1 MVKLTLDSK
10 QNTVKLT
17 AEREH
22 SLHLDSAML
31 AKYSSGNV
39 IVTTKE
45 GLSVNVN
52 CDIFFP
58 SRYLASLLDLPPC
71 FSAGLIVPDADLTTL
86 NILIKLLSG
95 ETVRDPFSTN
105 DVQMLAKM
113 LGINMT
119 LTFTSAEDSELLVI
133 PPPPDA
139 SMNIDDFHQDEDET
153 PSRKKMREADINSTT
168 ER

>member
-1 MVKLTLDSK
+1 MVKLI
-10 QNTVKLT
+10 

-22 SLHLDSAML
+22 RVHFDSAML
-31 AKYSSGNV
+31 AKYSPGNA

-52 CDIFFP
+52 RNIFFP
-58 SRYLASLLDLPPC
+58 SRNLASLLDLPPC
-71 FSAGLIVPDADLTTL
+71 VSAGLIIPDADLATL

-119 LTFTSAEDSELLVI
+119 LAFSSAEDSELVVI
-133 PPPPDA
+133 PPPLDA
-139 SMNIDDFHQDEDET
+139 SMNIDGFQQDEEEEET
-153 PSRKKMREADINSTT
+153 PSRNEMREAFINSTT
-168 ER
+168 VR

>member
-31 AKYSSGNV
+31 VKYSSGNV

-58 SRYLASLLDLPPC
+58 SCYLASLLDLPPC
-71 FSAGLIVPDADLTTL
+71 VSAGLIVPDADL
-86 NILIKLLSG
+86 
-95 ETVRDPFSTN
+95 
-105 DVQMLAKM
+105 A
-113 LGINMT
+113 T
-119 LTFTSAEDSELLVI
+119 LTHPHQAAEWRMCRTSS
-133 PPPPDA
+133 
-139 SMNIDDFHQDEDET
+139 
-153 PSRKKMREADINSTT
+153 ST
-168 ER
+168 

>member
-1 MVKLTLDSK
+1 MVKLT
-10 QNTVKLT
+10 T
-17 AEREH
+17 EREH
-22 SLHLDSAML
+22 RLHVDSTML
-31 AKYSSGNV
+31 AKNSSGNV

-52 CDIFFP
+52 RDIFFP
-58 SRYLASLLDLPPC
+58 SRNLASLLDLPPC
-71 FSAGLIVPDADLTTL
+71 VSAGLIIPDADLATL

-119 LTFTSAEDSELLVI
+119 LAFSSAEDSELVVI
-133 PPPPDA
+133 PPPLDA
-139 SMNIDDFHQDEDET
+139 SMNIDGFNRTEEEEET
-153 PSRKKMREADINSTT
+153 PSRNEMREAFIDSTT
-168 ER
+168 VR

>member
-31 AKYSSGNV
+31 VKYSSGNV
-39 IVTTKE
+39 IVTTEE

-52 CDIFFP
+52 CDIFP
-58 SRYLASLLDLPPC
+58 SRYLASLLDFPPC
-71 FSAGLIVPDADLTTL
+71 VSAGLIVPDADLATL

-95 ETVRDPFSTN
+95 ETVRDPFSTK

-133 PPPPDA
+133 RPPPDA